1 MNFVHNLFEAKR
13 LERIEKEGRRLYVT
27 EEGNQ
32 YPSVT
37 TVLSWLSRKHIDR
50 WKAAVGHEV
59 ANRISSGA
67 ARNGTAVHNVAEK
80 YVLNDPTWKDAMP
93 IAVEQFLRIKPYLD
107 ENVSEI
113 YGVELQMYSNELQVA
128 GTADLI
134 CKYNGK
140 PTLLDFKTSR
150 RKKSKED
157 ILSYFLQACAY
168 SQMVK
173 EHYDMDIEQIVILMA
188 VADDEPLVFVEPIE
202 SYITLAQ
209 KYFKFYQEG
218 KLN

>member
-13 LERIEKEGRRLYVT
+13 LERIEKEGQRLYVT

-202 SYITLAQ
+202 SYMTLAQ